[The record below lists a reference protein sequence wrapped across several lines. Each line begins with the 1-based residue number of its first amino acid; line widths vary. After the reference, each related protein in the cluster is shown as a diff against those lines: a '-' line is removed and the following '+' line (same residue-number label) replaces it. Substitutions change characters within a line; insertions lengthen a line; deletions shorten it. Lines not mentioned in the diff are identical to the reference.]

1 MSACLYTTQPLS
13 DNETYCLLSTGQ
25 WLVTTTTAEP
35 AILTR
40 SSVIPWHHPLPHLP
54 LWPPKCPSHW
64 PGFSRW
70 YGGVLPSTDLGVCVT
85 HCSNGENNW
94 SLDGTKCRPH
104 ISLVFSLPPFWKVEW
119 LFEVKGRRRFMER
132 VLFAVCVGG
141 FSWEGRGE
149 LNTLRDR
156 KGVMR
161 QESLGICG
169 SCCLG

>member
-1 MSACLYTTQPLS
+1 
-13 DNETYCLLSTGQ
+13 
-25 WLVTTTTAEP
+25 
-35 AILTR
+35 
-40 SSVIPWHHPLPHLP
+40 
-54 LWPPKCPSHW
+54 
-64 PGFSRW
+64 
-70 YGGVLPSTDLGVCVT
+70 
-85 HCSNGENNW
+85 
-94 SLDGTKCRPH
+94 
-104 ISLVFSLPPFWKVEW
+104 
-119 LFEVKGRRRFMER
+119 MER